1 MPRYNYE
8 CNTCKKKALKK
19 HSDKLVLDNSG
30 DKQLPLELYEELVL
44 FETFHSIDPSAKE
57 LEEAKECPRCG
68 KTDCTISL
76 YGAQIASY
84 IRGYGYLDRAGAVRD
99 MHRYKLAN
107 DDPYAQY
114 RVPGEVDHIDDT
126 LRKKGQHDPKRQHFM
141 TAKSDTEPKSD
152 KKQK

>member
-8 CNTCKKKALKK
+8 CNTCKKKAFKE
-19 HSDKLVLDNSG
+19 HSNHLIVDNSG
-30 DKQLPLELYEELVL
+30 DKRLPFELYEQLVL
-44 FETFHSIDPSAKE
+44 FETFHTIHPSGKE

-99 MHRYKLAN
+99 MHRHKLAN

-114 RVPGEVDHIDDT
+114 RVPGEVEHIDDT
-126 LRKKGQHDPKRQHFM
+126 LRKKGQHDPKKQHFL
-141 TAKSDTEPKSD
+141 TAKSETPQAS
-152 KKQK
+152 KKRK